1 MMTKHVPVYDII
13 KKNNRKIISIK
24 KITMWSIIYSNVVLF
39 TRMHINNRIGQLTLT
54 PLHHTSY
61 I

>member
-54 PLHHTSY
+54 LLHHTSY

>member
-39 TRMHINNRIGQLTLT
+39 TRMHNNRIGQLTLT

>member
-1 MMTKHVPVYDII
+1 MKTIHVPVYDII
-13 KKNNRKIISIK
+13 KKITEKSYQLK

-39 TRMHINNRIGQLTLT
+39 TRMHNNRIGQLTLT

>member
-39 TRMHINNRIGQLTLT
+39 TRMHNNRIGQLTLT
-54 PLHHTSY
+54 LLHHTSY